1 MNMSIKYVVTD
12 IDGVLTDGKVLIDE
26 LGNERK
32 TICYRDLD
40 AISIGRKANL
50 DFAMITG
57 ESTNL
62 ASFIVKRFNVSEAIL
77 GAKNKGN
84 SMIELLKR
92 LGVSKDEICY
102 IGDSDR
108 DIPAIR
114 MAGIG
119 ICPQDA
125 TRKAKDAADYITL
138 SAGGQGVLWEV
149 VEKLIN
155 KDLIA

>member
-1 MNMSIKYVVTD
+1 MSIKYVVTD

-77 GAKNKGN
+77 GAKNKGTA
-84 SMIELLKR
+84 MIELLER
-92 LGVSKDEICY
+92 LDVSKDEICY

-119 ICPQDA
+119 ICPHDA

-138 SAGGQGVLWEV
+138 AAGGQGVLWEV